1 MEPVVLVLR
10 WPILIAIMCAGAV
23 VSVCMQCWGLW
34 WRCNQSAP
42 LRLNC
47 DQGTQ
52 TISIATRSIST
63 CTTVTTD
70 GTNGGKKKGEDE
82 GHGLEDSVSPALRK
96 MQKRIEALER
106 RSLRD
111 VVSSDTESPRHRHN
125 SPAQTWRRRKRDN
138 NSSRERDD
146 RRGRR
151 H

>member
-1 MEPVVLVLR
+1 MEEPVVSVLR

-23 VSVCMQCWGLW
+23 SVSPCWGGLW
-34 WRCNQSAP
+34 RRCNQSAP
-42 LRLNC
+42 LC

-70 GTNGGKKKGEDE
+70 GANGGKKKGEDE

-111 VVSSDTESPRHRHN
+111 VASSDTESPRRRHS
-125 SPAQTWRRRKRDN
+125 SPAQTWRRRKKDN
-138 NSSRERDD
+138 DSSREK
-146 RRGRR
+146 G
-151 H
+151 

>member
-1 MEPVVLVLR
+1 MEPVVSVLR

-23 VSVCMQCWGLW
+23 VSVCMLCWGLW
-34 WRCNQSAP
+34 RRCNQSAP
-42 LRLNC
+42 PC

-52 TISIATRSIST
+52 AISIATRSIST

-70 GTNGGKKKGEDE
+70 GANGGKKKGEDE

-111 VVSSDTESPRHRHN
+111 VASSDTESPRRCHS
-125 SPAQTWRRRKRDN
+125 SPAQTWRRRKKDN
-138 NSSRERDD
+138 DSSRERGD
-146 RRGRR
+146 RRG
-151 H
+151 